1 MKQILCTQIFSMALP
16 CVLVVE
22 CARARTKRVSYRP
35 PLAVL
40 NQMRETRREQ
50 LATLRSKFEK
60 DKARVAKMK
69 EQRKF
74 RPF

>member
-1 MKQILCTQIFSMALP
+1 
-16 CVLVVE
+16 
-22 CARARTKRVSYRP
+22 
-35 PLAVL
+35 
-40 NQMRETRREQ
+40 MRETRREQ
-50 LATLRSKFEK
+50 LATLRSKFEQ